1 MTALSFACTLRRS
14 PQFTLDARFECA
26 RGVTA
31 IFGPSGSGKTTV
43 LHAIAGLV
51 RPSGKIVLD
60 GQTLLDSAARV
71 FLKPERR
78 RIALVFQDHLLF
90 PHLSVK
96 QNLTYGV
103 RGAQPVDHDFD
114 KLVHILDIQPL
125 VDRYPHSLSGGQRQR
140 VALGRAILARPR
152 MLLLDEPLA
161 ALDEP
166 LKDRILTYLERVLGE
181 YHTPT
186 LFVSHDQTD
195 VRRLAEEVIVLENG
209 RVVAAGPTRETL
221 DKTLLGPLSSLTT
234 PVNLVRVSH
243 VRQADGHWEGTVGSQ
258 VLSFTAFTR
267 SFTASSNALS
277 EALVQFRPSDVS
289 LTRGVLAGVS
299 IRNQLRGTVRQV
311 VLVGNRAFVSLDIGE
326 PVWAEVV
333 HEVLRELLIEPGA
346 ELVCLIKAAAVQA
359 VG

>member
-1 MTALSFACTLRRS
+1 MAIRS
-14 PQFTLDARFECA
+14 SIPTRA
-26 RGVTA
+26 
-31 IFGPSGSGKTTV
+31 SS
-43 LHAIAGLV
+43 
-51 RPSGKIVLD
+51 S
-60 GQTLLDSAARV
+60 
-71 FLKPERR
+71 KPERR

-103 RGAQPVDHDFD
+103 RGAQPVDPDFD

-161 ALDEP
+161 ALDLP
-166 LKDRILTYLERVLGE
+166 LKDRILTYLERVLAE
-181 YHTPT
+181 YRTPT

-195 VRRLAEEVIVLENG
+195 VRRLAEDVVVLENG
-209 RVVAAGPTRETL
+209 RVVDAGPTRETL
-221 DKTLLGPLSSLTT
+221 DKSLLGPLSSLTT
-234 PVNLVRVSH
+234 PVNLVRVSQ
-243 VRQADGHWEGTVGSQ
+243 VRHADGHWEGIVGKQ
-258 VLSFTAFTR
+258 TLSFTASTA
-267 SFTASSNALS
+267 SITASSNTLGG

-289 LTRGVLAGVS
+289 LTRGILAGVS

-311 VLVGNRAFVSLDIGE
+311 VLVGDRAFVSLDIGE

-333 HEVLRELLIEPGA
+333 HEVLRELAIEPGV
-346 ELVCLIKAAAVQA
+346 ELTCLVKAAAVQA